1 MGFVGVIAVLIL
13 SACVT
18 GAPRLSEEQ
27 EEHVASIT
35 LFPIGQQPDRP
46 YKILGVIESAD
57 CSGDPWHGRT
67 YGNADRALDTL
78 KRKAARLY
86 ADSVIEV
93 SCGVPPYILNDCWAA
108 TKCSGK
114 AIEYLKTT

>member
-78 KRKAARLY
+78 KRKAARRLLLN
-86 ADSVIEV
+86 ARLQRDGGDLV
-93 SCGVPPYILNDCWAA
+93 VPEQIVVGISWCA
-108 TKCSGK
+108 G
-114 AIEYLKTT
+114 